1 MSQLRGNYNTSGS
14 GVWRC
19 GSRSLL
25 TCSSLISPPDSFEFE
40 RLVPLKK
47 PPQLEHWR
55 MRRAANYT
63 TMQRV
68 AHDQGIILGHNTIN
82 AYCSTAT
89 DAQRSCRA
97 YVFKLLYLSGRLS
110 CHCAL
115 LHESSNNFSLYI
127 YNQRS
132 CNYDL
137 FSRWKCVALLTLL

>member
-1 MSQLRGNYNTSGS
+1 
-14 GVWRC
+14 
-19 GSRSLL
+19 
-25 TCSSLISPPDSFEFE
+25 
-40 RLVPLKK
+40 
-47 PPQLEHWR
+47 

-89 DAQRSCRA
+89 DAQRSCCA

-127 YNQRS
+127 INEAATTTFLAAENASRCSLYYNNAAS
-132 CNYDL
+132 CSECSIGVPPQILKNARRCRNAPL
-137 FSRWKCVALLTLL
+137 RRLL